1 MQSVS
6 ETPPDPLPDSSA
18 EISSSPYALET
29 VTHLS
34 ADQLERLTGIFKDIG
49 VDEWLEQNP
58 LNRLELSKE
67 VLDDGVAVNG
77 IYSFTNK
84 TIQVAT
90 ARDKREYGRAF
101 EWQRVYSV
109 SSTAQTPFE
118 AIQRTLVHELGHHVH
133 NVLRRLNEPQ
143 FVQTQRANFLQAG
156 TVYGKRNPL
165 EYFAECF
172 ALYVYFPDPL
182 ERKDPSGYV
191 MLEKALHRV
200 GLEVTQP

>member
-1 MQSVS
+1 VS
-6 ETPPDPLPDSSA
+6 ESPPETPLDSA
-18 EISSSPYALET
+18 FEIPSSPYALET
-29 VTHLS
+29 VTHLNQ
-34 ADQLERLTGIFKDIG
+34 DQLERLTGIFKDIG
-49 VDEWLEQNP
+49 VDGWLERNP
-58 LNRLELSKE
+58 LSRLELSKE

-77 IYSFTNK
+77 IYSFVNQ
-84 TIQVAT
+84 TIRVAT
-90 ARDKREYGRAF
+90 ARDKREYGRTF

-133 NVLRRLNEPQ
+133 NLLRRLNEPQ
-143 FVQTQRANFLQAG
+143 FVETQRVNFLQAG

-200 GLEVTQP
+200 GLEVTRP